1 MPVILQSLTKAIFT
15 YHKITIMD
23 PILSPQEVAASC
35 DAARQKIESI
45 YAKCL
50 ANQLQ
55 LHQFSGKNAGDE
67 TEITIQ
73 RLQTEVEEWN
83 REYTNEIERI
93 RLEYNRFMKQYEV
106 IKENVSAFKDKLE
119 TCLDRFN
126 QLTSTGSRTQSEETE
141 LRQLLR
147 EMEGFK
153 IREKEIN
160 ELKTKCGMVQGQ
172 FLLFSDYLKGKGLL
186 Y

>member
-1 MPVILQSLTKAIFT
+1 
-15 YHKITIMD
+15 MD
-23 PILSPQEVAASC
+23 AILSSQEVAASC

-55 LHQFSGKNAGDE
+55 LHQFNGNE
-67 TEITIQ
+67 TETTIQ
-73 RLQTEVEEWN
+73 RLQKEVEEWN
-83 REYTNEIERI
+83 KEYTDEIERI
-93 RLEYNRFMKQYEV
+93 RLEYSRFMKQYEV
-106 IKENVSAFKDKLE
+106 IKANVSAFKDKLE

-126 QLTSTGSRTQSEETE
+126 QLTSIDSRTESEDTE

-147 EMEGFK
+147 EMEGFR

-160 ELKTKCGMVQGQ
+160 ELKTECGMIQGQ
-172 FLLFSDYLKGKGLL
+172 FLLFSDYLKDKGLL